1 MKDLAKEITLLT
13 ACLFV
18 TMSSVSAQSCS
29 TAACKSQPR
38 NMREAIDTNLA
49 RESLHEWHKI
59 NWRTNASQALRDAQ
73 AQSKPIFVFF
83 IVKQLKPSPT
93 KWTGQKDDTGN
104 T

>member
-1 MKDLAKEITLLT
+1 MKDLAKKTTALIAGLLVST
-13 ACLFV
+13 
-18 TMSSVSAQSCS
+18 SSASAQSCS
-29 TAACKSQPR
+29 TACSKSQPKT
-38 NMREAIDTNLA
+38 MREAIDTNLA

-93 KWTGQKDDTGN
+93 KWTGQKDDTGQ